1 MSAAQRRYDAWRAA
15 LLGEETREEMFFRRV
30 AYERARTRALGA
42 EWARGDDVDA
52 TASEDARRSVA
63 MDVERLPNEDPVR
76 ASQMCVTA
84 LKRILLTHACGSGG
98 KRGYRQGMH
107 EVASMVLETRAS
119 AAEYSKAATGTVR
132 WDRRDDEE
140 KYDDGDGSFATT
152 SYDEREIASAGS
164 RDYRFVEHDAHALF
178 EAFMGDARGERDDE
192 RLALG
197 TYYEDATT
205 PTSPICAAFRRI
217 ENALRS
223 LDENLA
229 KKLVKM
235 EVEPQLYLLRWLR
248 LGFGREFHRR
258 DVLTLWDAIF
268 ESLSAA
274 IGENGET
281 MSSRDF
287 YEGIAV
293 SVLMTMRNDI
303 LSLDDFGAV
312 MSRLQNVPPGI
323 QMQHMIARAKAM
335 AVTGLLKYDETDG
348 MKIFTSRKPPPPHR
362 SSPNRLVVPH
372 IRGKA
377 PPSVQTIAR
386 WDSDAISVDGSIDSL
401 SVQAGDDDD
410 DACEKL
416 KTHRPRDR
424 ASGVNRARGIADVAR
439 SFAGDDAAFAR
450 GDATRTRRRR
460 RRRPIHGFNLRR
472 DSVDS
477 IPPPILPPP
486 PSSAR
491 RLRASTTPSASP
503 APLPPPS
510 GARSR
515 ADAADHL
522 RLALAALNDAI
533 AASPEREVHA
543 PRRRR
548 RRARRVRA
556 RTSRIARASAP
567 SPRRGK
573 ECDTYMTPSDIR
585 AVARLSR
592 PHSRARATPRA
603 RLAGA

>member
-1 MSAAQRRYDAWRAA
+1 MNAAQRRYDAWRAA
-15 LLGEETREEMFFRRV
+15 LLGEETQEEMFFRRV

-42 EWARGDDVDA
+42 KWARGDDVDA
-52 TASEDARRSVA
+52 ANEDARRSVA

-140 KYDDGDGSFATT
+140 KYDDGDGSYATT

-178 EAFMGDARGERDDE
+178 EAFMGDARSERDDE

-348 MKIFTSRKPPPPHR
+348 MKIFTSRKPPHR

-386 WDSDAISVDGSIDSL
+386 WDSDASVDGSIDSL
-401 SVQAGDDDD
+401 SVQADDDDD
-410 DACEKL
+410 DAREAED
-416 KTHRPRDR
+416 TSSSRPASDAIERVESLTLRVPSPTTTRR
-424 ASGVNRARGIADVAR
+424 APTADDDDPFTGSIFAATPSIPSHADSPTASVLRETSSRINDALGVAR
-439 SFAGDDAAFAR
+439 APPAA
-450 GDATRTRRRR
+450 
-460 RRRPIHGFNLRR
+460 
-472 DSVDS
+472 
-477 IPPPILPPP
+477 
-486 PSSAR
+486 SS
-491 RLRASTTPSASP
+491 
-503 APLPPPS
+503 
-510 GARSR
+510 ARSR

-533 AASPEREVHA
+533 AASPEREVHVLA
-543 PRRRR
+543 
-548 RRARRVRA
+548 ADA
-556 RTSRIARASAP
+556 AALAASAL
-567 SPRRGK
+567 
-573 ECDTYMTPSDIR
+573 E
-585 AVARLSR
+585 RLE
-592 PHSRARATPRA
+592 
-603 RLAGA
+603 

>member
-52 TASEDARRSVA
+52 AASEDARRSVA

-76 ASQMCVTA
+76 ASQMCVKA
-84 LKRILLTHACGSGG
+84 LKRILLTHARGSGG

-140 KYDDGDGSFATT
+140 KYDDGDGSYATT

-248 LGFGREFHRR
+248 LGFGREFHRQ
-258 DVLTLWDAIF
+258 DVLILWDAIF
-268 ESLSAA
+268 ESLSA

-303 LSLDDFGAV
+303 LSVDDFGAV
-312 MSRLQNVPPGI
+312 ISRLQNVPPGI

-377 PPSVQTIAR
+377 PPSVQIAR
-386 WDSDAISVDGSIDSL
+386 WDSDSISVDGSIDSL

-410 DACEKL
+410 DAREDED
-416 KTHRPRDR
+416 TSSSRPSD
-424 ASGVNRARGIADVAR
+424 GVIERVESLTLRVPSPVTMRR
-439 SFAGDDAAFAR
+439 SPA
-450 GDATRTRRRR
+450 ATRRAPAADDDDDPFTGSIFAAT
-460 RRRPIHGFNLRR
+460 PSTPSHR
-472 DSVDS
+472 DSTASV
-477 IPPPILPPP
+477 LRET
-486 PSSAR
+486 SAR
-491 RLRASTTPSASP
+491 INDALGVAHTPP
-503 APLPPPS
+503 AAA

-533 AASPEREVHA
+533 AASPEREIHA
-543 PRRRR
+543 L
-548 RRARRVRA
+548 AA
-556 RTSRIARASAP
+556 DAAALAASAL
-567 SPRRGK
+567 
-573 ECDTYMTPSDIR
+573 E
-585 AVARLSR
+585 RLE
-592 PHSRARATPRA
+592 
-603 RLAGA
+603 

>member
-1 MSAAQRRYDAWRAA
+1 MNAAQRRYDAWRAA
-15 LLGEETREEMFFRRV
+15 LLGEETQEEMFFRRV

-42 EWARGDDVDA
+42 KWARGDDVDA
-52 TASEDARRSVA
+52 ANEDARRSVA

-119 AAEYSKAATGTVR
+119 AAEYSKAAM
-132 WDRRDDEE
+132 
-140 KYDDGDGSFATT
+140 GDGLFATT

-178 EAFMGDARGERDDE
+178 EAFMGDARSERDDE

-348 MKIFTSRKPPPPHR
+348 MKIFTSRKPPHR

-386 WDSDAISVDGSIDSL
+386 WDSDASVDGSIDSL
-401 SVQAGDDDD
+401 SVQADDDDD
-410 DACEKL
+410 DAREAED
-416 KTHRPRDR
+416 TSSSRPASDAIERVESLTLRVPSPTTTRR
-424 ASGVNRARGIADVAR
+424 APTADDDDPFTGSIFAATPSIPSHADSPTASVLRETSSRINDALGVAR
-439 SFAGDDAAFAR
+439 APPAA
-450 GDATRTRRRR
+450 
-460 RRRPIHGFNLRR
+460 
-472 DSVDS
+472 
-477 IPPPILPPP
+477 
-486 PSSAR
+486 
-491 RLRASTTPSASP
+491 
-503 APLPPPS
+503 
-510 GARSR
+510 SR

-533 AASPEREVHA
+533 AASPEREVHVLA
-543 PRRRR
+543 
-548 RRARRVRA
+548 ADA
-556 RTSRIARASAP
+556 AALAASAL
-567 SPRRGK
+567 
-573 ECDTYMTPSDIR
+573 E
-585 AVARLSR
+585 RLE
-592 PHSRARATPRA
+592 
-603 RLAGA
+603 

>member
-1 MSAAQRRYDAWRAA
+1 MNAAQRRYDAWRAA
-15 LLGEETREEMFFRRV
+15 LLGEETQEEMFFRRV

-42 EWARGDDVDA
+42 KWARGDDVDA
-52 TASEDARRSVA
+52 ANEDARRSVA

-140 KYDDGDGSFATT
+140 KYDDGDGSYATT

-178 EAFMGDARGERDDE
+178 EAFMGDARSERDDE

-348 MKIFTSRKPPPPHR
+348 MKIFTARKPPHR

-386 WDSDAISVDGSIDSL
+386 WDSDASVDGSIDSL
-401 SVQAGDDDD
+401 SVQADDDDD
-410 DACEKL
+410 DAREAED
-416 KTHRPRDR
+416 TSSSRP
-424 ASGVNRARGIADVAR
+424 AS
-439 SFAGDDAAFAR
+439 DAIER
-450 GDATRTRRRR
+450 VESLTLRVPSPTTTRRA
-460 RRRPIHGFNLRR
+460 PAADDDDPFTGSIFAATPSTPSHR
-472 DSVDS
+472 DSTASV
-477 IPPPILPPP
+477 LRET
-486 PSSAR
+486 SAR
-491 RLRASTTPSASP
+491 INDALGVAHTPP
-503 APLPPPS
+503 AAA

-533 AASPEREVHA
+533 AASPEREVHVLA
-543 PRRRR
+543 
-548 RRARRVRA
+548 ADA
-556 RTSRIARASAP
+556 AALAASAL
-567 SPRRGK
+567 
-573 ECDTYMTPSDIR
+573 E
-585 AVARLSR
+585 RLE
-592 PHSRARATPRA
+592 
-603 RLAGA
+603 

>member
-1 MSAAQRRYDAWRAA
+1 
-15 LLGEETREEMFFRRV
+15 
-30 AYERARTRALGA
+30 
-42 EWARGDDVDA
+42 
-52 TASEDARRSVA
+52 
-63 MDVERLPNEDPVR
+63 
-76 ASQMCVTA
+76 
-84 LKRILLTHACGSGG
+84 
-98 KRGYRQGMH
+98 
-107 EVASMVLETRAS
+107 MVLETRAS

-248 LGFGREFHRR
+248 LGFGREFHRQ
-258 DVLTLWDAIF
+258 DVLILWDAIF
-268 ESLSAA
+268 ESLSA

-303 LSLDDFGAV
+303 LSVDDFGAV
-312 MSRLQNVPPGI
+312 ISRLQNVPPGI

-377 PPSVQTIAR
+377 PPSVQIAR
-386 WDSDAISVDGSIDSL
+386 WDSDSISVDGSIDSL

-410 DACEKL
+410 DAWEDED
-416 KTHRPRDR
+416 TSSSRPSD
-424 ASGVNRARGIADVAR
+424 GVIERVESLTLRVPSPVTMRR
-439 SFAGDDAAFAR
+439 SPA
-450 GDATRTRRRR
+450 ATRRAPAATTTTTHSRVQSSPR
-460 RRRPIHGFNLRR
+460 LRR
-472 DSVDS
+472 LHRTA
-477 IPPPILPPP
+477 IPPP

-533 AASPEREVHA
+533 AASPEREIHA
-543 PRRRR
+543 L
-548 RRARRVRA
+548 AA
-556 RTSRIARASAP
+556 DAAALAASAL
-567 SPRRGK
+567 
-573 ECDTYMTPSDIR
+573 E
-585 AVARLSR
+585 RLE
-592 PHSRARATPRA
+592 
-603 RLAGA
+603 

>member
-1 MSAAQRRYDAWRAA
+1 
-15 LLGEETREEMFFRRV
+15 
-30 AYERARTRALGA
+30 
-42 EWARGDDVDA
+42 
-52 TASEDARRSVA
+52 
-63 MDVERLPNEDPVR
+63 
-76 ASQMCVTA
+76 
-84 LKRILLTHACGSGG
+84 
-98 KRGYRQGMH
+98 
-107 EVASMVLETRAS
+107 
-119 AAEYSKAATGTVR
+119 
-132 WDRRDDEE
+132 
-140 KYDDGDGSFATT
+140 
-152 SYDEREIASAGS
+152 
-164 RDYRFVEHDAHALF
+164 
-178 EAFMGDARGERDDE
+178 MGDARSERDDE

-348 MKIFTSRKPPPPHR
+348 MKIFTSRKPPHR

-386 WDSDAISVDGSIDSL
+386 WDSDASVDGSIDSL
-401 SVQAGDDDD
+401 SVQADDDDD
-410 DACEKL
+410 DAREAED
-416 KTHRPRDR
+416 TSSSRPASDAIERVESLTLRVPSPTTTRR
-424 ASGVNRARGIADVAR
+424 APTADDDDPFTGSIFAATPSIPSHADSPTASVLRETSSRINDALGVAR
-439 SFAGDDAAFAR
+439 APPAA
-450 GDATRTRRRR
+450 
-460 RRRPIHGFNLRR
+460 
-472 DSVDS
+472 
-477 IPPPILPPP
+477 
-486 PSSAR
+486 SS
-491 RLRASTTPSASP
+491 
-503 APLPPPS
+503 
-510 GARSR
+510 ARSR

-533 AASPEREVHA
+533 AASPEREVHVLA
-543 PRRRR
+543 
-548 RRARRVRA
+548 ADA
-556 RTSRIARASAP
+556 AALAASAL
-567 SPRRGK
+567 
-573 ECDTYMTPSDIR
+573 E
-585 AVARLSR
+585 RLE
-592 PHSRARATPRA
+592 
-603 RLAGA
+603 

>member
-1 MSAAQRRYDAWRAA
+1 MNAAQRRYDAWRAA
-15 LLGEETREEMFFRRV
+15 LLGEETQEEMFFRRV

-42 EWARGDDVDA
+42 KWARGDDVDA
-52 TASEDARRSVA
+52 ANEDARRSVA

-140 KYDDGDGSFATT
+140 KYDDGDGLFATT

-178 EAFMGDARGERDDE
+178 EAFMGDARSERDDE

-268 ESLSAA
+268 ESLSAT

-348 MKIFTSRKPPPPHR
+348 MKIFTSRKPPHR

-386 WDSDAISVDGSIDSL
+386 WDSDASVDGSIDSL
-401 SVQAGDDDD
+401 SVQADDDDD
-410 DACEKL
+410 DAREAED
-416 KTHRPRDR
+416 TSSSRPASDAIERVESLTLRVPSPTTTRR
-424 ASGVNRARGIADVAR
+424 APTADDDDPFTGSIFAATPSIPSHADSPTASVLRETSSRINDALGVAR
-439 SFAGDDAAFAR
+439 APPAA
-450 GDATRTRRRR
+450 
-460 RRRPIHGFNLRR
+460 
-472 DSVDS
+472 
-477 IPPPILPPP
+477 
-486 PSSAR
+486 SS
-491 RLRASTTPSASP
+491 
-503 APLPPPS
+503 
-510 GARSR
+510 ARSR

-533 AASPEREVHA
+533 AASPEREVHVLA
-543 PRRRR
+543 
-548 RRARRVRA
+548 ADA
-556 RTSRIARASAP
+556 AALAASAL
-567 SPRRGK
+567 
-573 ECDTYMTPSDIR
+573 E
-585 AVARLSR
+585 RLE
-592 PHSRARATPRA
+592 
-603 RLAGA
+603 

>member
-1 MSAAQRRYDAWRAA
+1 MNAAQRRYDAWRAA
-15 LLGEETREEMFFRRV
+15 LLGEETQEEMFFRRV

-42 EWARGDDVDA
+42 KWARGDDVDA
-52 TASEDARRSVA
+52 ANEDARRSVA

-140 KYDDGDGSFATT
+140 KYDDGDGLFATT

-178 EAFMGDARGERDDE
+178 EAFMGDARSERDDE

-348 MKIFTSRKPPPPHR
+348 MKIFTSRKPPHR

-386 WDSDAISVDGSIDSL
+386 WDSDASVDGSIDSL
-401 SVQAGDDDD
+401 SVQADDDND
-410 DACEKL
+410 DAREAED
-416 KTHRPRDR
+416 TSSRP
-424 ASGVNRARGIADVAR
+424 AS
-439 SFAGDDAAFAR
+439 DAIER
-450 GDATRTRRRR
+450 VESLTLRVPSPTTTRRA
-460 RRRPIHGFNLRR
+460 PTAADDDPFTGSIFAATP
-472 DSVDS
+472 S
-477 IPPPILPPP
+477 IPLHADSPTASVLRET
-486 PSSAR
+486 SS
-491 RLRASTTPSASP
+491 
-503 APLPPPS
+503 
-510 GARSR
+510 ARSR

-533 AASPEREVHA
+533 AASPEREVHVLA
-543 PRRRR
+543 
-548 RRARRVRA
+548 ADA
-556 RTSRIARASAP
+556 AALAASAL
-567 SPRRGK
+567 
-573 ECDTYMTPSDIR
+573 E
-585 AVARLSR
+585 RLE
-592 PHSRARATPRA
+592 
-603 RLAGA
+603 

>member
-1 MSAAQRRYDAWRAA
+1 MNAAQRRYDAWRAA
-15 LLGEETREEMFFRRV
+15 LLGEETQEEMFFRRV

-42 EWARGDDVDA
+42 KWARGDDVDA
-52 TASEDARRSVA
+52 ANEDARRSVA

-119 AAEYSKAATGTVR
+119 AAEYSKAAM
-132 WDRRDDEE
+132 
-140 KYDDGDGSFATT
+140 GDGLFATT
-152 SYDEREIASAGS
+152 SYDEREIVSAGS

-178 EAFMGDARGERDDE
+178 EAFMGDARSERDDE

-323 QMQHMIARAKAM
+323 QMQHMIAVSYTHLTLPTKA
-335 AVTGLLKYDETDG
+335 
-348 MKIFTSRKPPPPHR
+348 
-362 SSPNRLVVPH
+362 
-372 IRGKA
+372 
-377 PPSVQTIAR
+377 
-386 WDSDAISVDGSIDSL
+386 
-401 SVQAGDDDD
+401 
-410 DACEKL
+410 
-416 KTHRPRDR
+416 
-424 ASGVNRARGIADVAR
+424 
-439 SFAGDDAAFAR
+439 
-450 GDATRTRRRR
+450 
-460 RRRPIHGFNLRR
+460 
-472 DSVDS
+472 
-477 IPPPILPPP
+477 
-486 PSSAR
+486 
-491 RLRASTTPSASP
+491 
-503 APLPPPS
+503 
-510 GARSR
+510 
-515 ADAADHL
+515 
-522 RLALAALNDAI
+522 
-533 AASPEREVHA
+533 
-543 PRRRR
+543 
-548 RRARRVRA
+548 
-556 RTSRIARASAP
+556 
-567 SPRRGK
+567 
-573 ECDTYMTPSDIR
+573 
-585 AVARLSR
+585 
-592 PHSRARATPRA
+592 
-603 RLAGA
+603 